1 MNEPTPVFNEVEAAM
16 TPLIRSAQRAGALS
30 AITLVA
36 MKLGSV
42 YNTKQAVTLQDTLDL
57 LDQTRVEIMNKRDW
71 AD

>member
-30 AITLVA
+30 AITVIA
-36 MKLGSV
+36 MKLG
-42 YNTKQAVTLQDTLDL
+42 TLWDKKQQVNLKDMLDL